1 MAYVA
6 YTELGPDI
14 PPGTT
19 VRPEDFDEDQW
30 AYFLEHGNVV
40 VQGGEDDPNI
50 LEARAAGEDYVDPRD
65 TRIAELEAQI
75 AEMQTTTDAQVDK
88 QQEVDLKDESA
99 APVEAPPSGKG
110 STGK

>member
-6 YTELGPDI
+6 YTELGPDV
-14 PPGTT
+14 PSGTT

-30 AYFLEHGNVV
+30 AYYLEHGNVV

-75 AEMQTTTDAQVDK
+75 ADMQANTDAQVDAQAETDQK
-88 QQEVDLKDESA
+88 EA
-99 APVEAPPSGKG
+99 APVESPAPSKGGNGK
-110 STGK
+110 